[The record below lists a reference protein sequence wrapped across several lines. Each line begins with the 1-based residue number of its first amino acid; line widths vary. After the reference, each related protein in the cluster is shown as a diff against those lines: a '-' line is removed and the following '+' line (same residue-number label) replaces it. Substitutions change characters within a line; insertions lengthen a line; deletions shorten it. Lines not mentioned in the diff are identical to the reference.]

1 MRNRLEE
8 YNSELTSTELA
19 AIEEYKEVNHLT
31 DENESDSK
39 SKAGKVATTLK
50 MLNDLRDSE
59 NRIDVIKSKIMNNPK
74 IPLGVPIQIGYGF
87 TIILKIID
95 EACYVPYTSDI
106 TNEELIQSLHWLMDD
121 GICIKVEIK
130 WTTISVMYGYLTVNK
145 NAFLYIYQLPENLA
159 VVEPIG
165 KVTKSVT
172 EVCQGLNLSK
182 YLLKLFLKHFKKDT
196 TFLDNMCCF
205 YSDINQTVA
214 NLKGAKELSSTSDLK
229 VANAFQSKSGNETE
243 TETKQKPLVTDC
255 PDDLFAADKTE
266 ADIDELFT

>member
-1 MRNRLEE
+1 MRNRFEE

-19 AIEEYKEVNHLT
+19 VIEEYKEANHLS
-31 DENESDSK
+31 DSNEFDSK
-39 SKAGKVATTLK
+39 SKADEVVTALK
-50 MLNDLRDSE
+50 MLNDLRNSE
-59 NRIDVIKSKIMNNPK
+59 NRIETIKSEIMNNPK
-74 IPLGVPIQIGYGF
+74 IPLGIPIQIGYGF
-87 TIILKIID
+87 TVILKIID
-95 EACYVPYTSDI
+95 EACYVPYTTDL
-106 TNEELIQSLHWLMDD
+106 TNEELIQNLHWLMDD
-121 GICIKVEIK
+121 GICVKAEIK

-182 YLLKLFLKHFKKDT
+182 CLLKLFLKHFKKDT
-196 TFLDNMCCF
+196 TFLDNMSCF

-214 NLKGAKELSSTSDLK
+214 NLKGATEIASGSDLK
-229 VANAFQSKSGNETE
+229 VASAFQDRTE
-243 TETKQKPLVTDC
+243 KTKTESEQKASTTDRH
-255 PDDLFAADKTE
+255 DDLFDEDKAE